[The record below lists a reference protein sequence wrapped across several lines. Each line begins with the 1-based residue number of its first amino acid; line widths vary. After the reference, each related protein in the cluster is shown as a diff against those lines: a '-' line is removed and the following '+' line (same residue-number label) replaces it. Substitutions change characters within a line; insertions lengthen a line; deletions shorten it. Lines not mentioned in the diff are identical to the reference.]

1 MLNVNPMKIVL
12 QKHLTSV
19 IIMAINIMREIKGEL
34 NGREAKIMTRTIEVS
49 VSVEQLL
56 KYRDEGAEF
65 YWNPDYDMTLWS
77 GSDRDP
83 KSVDVRVA
91 GYLDFVAASG
101 HETLEALSGD
111 QEITARVEIP
121 DRGPG
126 RPRQRTEPVERSTI
140 DLPTSLWQA
149 LDEAR
154 GDKSRRAFIDSAVR
168 RRIEQVSSVEASAQ
182 AVMASFDSALK
193 VAMEY
198 EAQGGTWDREDAQ
211 QEFALLAEWLDA
223 HMVHHE

>member
-1 MLNVNPMKIVL
+1 
-12 QKHLTSV
+12 
-19 IIMAINIMREIKGEL
+19 
-34 NGREAKIMTRTIEVS
+34 MTRTIEVS

-223 HMVHHE
+223 RMVHHE